1 MKPYDKQ
8 QVNKYRIN
16 LSLNED
22 TSALELLPKRRPFNT
37 RMVLR
42 GLYFIK

>member
-8 QVNKYRIN
+8 QFNKFCVN
-16 LSLNED
+16 LSFIED
-22 TSALELLPKRRPFNT
+22 TSALELLPKRRTFNT